1 MVAPAGRAATIASD
15 VHGAASSG
23 LEDDFVGST
32 VGLVGVA
39 EPETPTGLGEPLG
52 STVAVGEQPTR
63 TRTTAV
69 GANKHMPTEE
79 AGPCLARVQRLT
91 GPIRATGT
99 AAALTLDG
107 PQHLRVHQ

>member
-15 VHGAASSG
+15 VHGAAPSG
-23 LEDDFVGST
+23 LADDFVGST
-32 VGLVGVA
+32 VGLVGAA
-39 EPETPTGLGEPLG
+39 EPETPARLGEPVG

-69 GANKHMPTEE
+69 GANKHMPTERTRL
-79 AGPCLARVQRLT
+79 CLTRVRCLT
-91 GPIRATGT
+91 RPIRAMGT